1 MWIQLYNHG
10 DCMDFSAWEGSA
22 GQWDSIEKFLYRDGG
37 VDLEPTAF
45 TYEYICGEDG
55 VSLSDHL
62 DELIAYLQ

>member
-37 VDLEPTAF
+37 GVDLEPTA
-45 TYEYICGEDG
+45 EQICKP
-55 VSLSDHL
+55 L
-62 DELIAYLQ
+62 